1 MGLPNQPDS
10 ASILRRANA
19 DDSSFIRS
27 LSERF
32 ARVGT
37 PGWRDPAKMEQ
48 FHQRSGEEVCAAMGD
63 PASLVLVAQARDGT
77 RLGFLYVIPGTDFFT
92 NEPQG
97 YIADVAVSA
106 EAEGRGIGRKLME
119 QAEVWAREQGF
130 RLLALDVFA
139 LNSHARAFYQ
149 RLGYVEET
157 LKLVKEL

>member
-1 MGLPNQPDS
+1 MELPNQQDS

-37 PGWRDPAKMEQ
+37 PGWRDPAKMER
-48 FHQRSGEEVCAAMGD
+48 FHQRSGEEVCAAIGD

-77 RLGFLYVIPGTDFFT
+77 LLGFLYVIAGTDFFT